1 VSGDEIDIVIS
12 TLGARGDGGGR
23 DAEGRTLFVA
33 GALAGERVRVVVE
46 DAAGAAPRGRLVEV
60 LEPAPGRAVPDCHH
74 FLDCG
79 GCIAQ
84 HMDAGLYENWKRGIV
99 ADALARAGVAANV
112 GPLQR
117 VPKASRRRARLFAVR
132 TATGVA
138 VGFQASGSHRVVDM
152 TMCPA
157 VEPALFAFVSP
168 LRAFLVEVLQPAAR
182 AEAEAQVVD
191 GALDVVLRLPGPLDR
206 GMRERL
212 VAFGRDAGLARIGWQ
227 PLAKGRRAK
236 AEPPETVAAFSAIRA
251 VFGGVAVALP
261 PLAFLQASAAGERA
275 LVAAVTASLADGIRV
290 ADLYAG
296 AGTFTLPLAK
306 TRHVAAFDGAADL
319 IAALDAAARAG
330 GLGPRVTATARDLER
345 RPLSGRELAAYD
357 AVVFDP
363 PRGGAEA
370 QAREL
375 ARSDVGTVVAVSC
388 NPATFARDARILID
402 GGYEIGPVMPID
414 QFLWTRHVELVAAFR
429 R

>member
-1 VSGDEIDIVIS
+1 VSGNELDIVIS
-12 TLGARGDGGGR
+12 AIGARGDGIGR
-23 DAEGRTLFVA
+23 DAQGRTVYVP
-33 GALAGERVRVVVE
+33 GALAGERVRVTPE
-46 DAAGAAPRGRLVEV
+46 DAGGNMLRGRLVEV
-60 LEPAPGRAVPDCHH
+60 LEPASGRAEPDCRH

-79 GCIAQ
+79 GCVAQ
-84 HMDAGLYENWKRGIV
+84 HMDAGLYENWKRGLV
-99 ADALARAGVAANV
+99 AEALARAGVAANV
-112 GPLQR
+112 GPLQP

-132 TATGVA
+132 TAQGVA
-138 VGFQASGSHRVVDM
+138 VGFHAGGSHRVVDM

-157 VEPALFAFVSP
+157 IEPMLFAFVAP
-168 LRAFLVEVLQPAAR
+168 LREFLAGALAPAAR
-182 AEAEAQVVD
+182 AEAEVQVVD
-191 GALDVVLRLPGPLDR
+191 GALDVVLRLPGVLDQR
-206 GMRERL
+206 MRERL

-227 PLAKGRRAK
+227 PLAKGRRAT
-236 AEPPETVAAFSAIRA
+236 AEPPETVAEFSPVRA
-251 VFGGVAVALP
+251 VFGGIPVALP

-275 LVAAVTASLADGIRV
+275 LVAAVTAALADGIRV

-296 AGTFTLPLAK
+296 AGTFTLPLAR

-319 IAALDAAARAG
+319 IAALDAAARSG
-330 GLGPRVTATARDLER
+330 GLGPRVMAAARDLER
-345 RPLSGRELAAYD
+345 RPLSVRELAAYD

-375 ARSDVGTVVAVSC
+375 ARSEVEMVVAVSC

-414 QFLWTRHVELVAAFR
+414 QFRWTRHVEVVAAFR